1 MTNKTYKKLIVTRF
15 GENFRDS
22 VAIVEI
28 PQEKPVANEVLIRNR
43 YAGINA
49 IIDTNIAL
57 GLVTYLPIT
66 PPVDMGSEAIGYVEA
81 IGENVTDFA
90 IGDAVAA
97 SGLGQGYREYQIC
110 DADRLY
116 KVKQPSPEILTLIST
131 GASALICL
139 EQVAKLKS
147 DEVVVVSAAA
157 GGLGHILVQLAKLAG
172 NHVIGLCGSKEKCEV
187 LKRIGCDRPINYKN
201 EDINKV
207 LSNEYSNGIDLAID
221 SVGGPVYDALV
232 DHLAERG
239 RLVVCGRTHEA
250 GRPWEQVF
258 QTRPASKLYSKS
270 ASIMGFM
277 SRHFQTFWP
286 AAVERILDLYDN
298 GQLSV
303 FVDPT
308 PFQGLEDIPNA
319 IDHLLAGKNI
329 GKVIVRIEN

>member
-1 MTNKTYKKLIVTRF
+1 LTNKTYKKLIVTRF

-22 VAIVEI
+22 IAIVEI
-28 PQEKPVANEVLIRNR
+28 PKEKPVANEILVRNS
-43 YAGINA
+43 YAGVNA

-66 PPVDMGSEAIGYVEA
+66 LPVDMGSEAIGYVEA

-90 IGDAVAA
+90 VGDAVAT

-116 KVKQPSPEILTLIST
+116 RVREPSPEILTLIST

-147 DEVVVVSAAA
+147 GEVVVVSAAA
-157 GGLGHILVQLAKLAG
+157 GGLGHIALQIAKLAG
-172 NHVIGLCGSKEKCEV
+172 NHVIGLCGSTEKCEA
-187 LKRIGCDRPINYKN
+187 LKQIGCDRPINYKN
-201 EDINKV
+201 EDINEV
-207 LSNEYSNGIDLAID
+207 LASEYTNGIDLAID
-221 SVGGPVYDALV
+221 SVGGPVYDVLV

-250 GRPWEQVF
+250 GRPWEQVL
-258 QTRPASKLYSKS
+258 QTRPTSKVYSKS
-270 ASIMGFM
+270 ASILGFM

-286 AAVERILDLYDN
+286 AAVKRILNLHDN
-298 GQLSV
+298 GQVRVL
-303 FVDPT
+303 VDPAR
-308 PFQGLEDIPNA
+308 FQGLEDIPNA
-319 IDHLLAGKNI
+319 IDHLLAGKNT
-329 GKVIVRIEN
+329 GKVIVRIKN